1 VRRAALGPLPVAGL
15 MGLLLTAG
23 CASRPETAPPLTDAD
38 RLLAASCSG
47 CHRGSGGDGSLP
59 GLAGLTAAELAEA
72 LRAFRAGEREA
83 TLMNR
88 LAAGYSDAE
97 IDRLARTFGRP

>member
-1 VRRAALGPLPVAGL
+1 VSLAGVGPLRSAGVI
-15 MGLLLTAG
+15 GLLLTAG
-23 CASRPETAPPLTDAD
+23 CASRPEAAPPLTDAD

-47 CHRGSGGDGSLP
+47 CHRGTGDGSLP
-59 GLAGLTAAELAEA
+59 RLGGLTAAELAEA

-97 IDRLARTFGRP
+97 IDRLARTLGRP